1 MSRSKKSRSLK
12 SKVSLK
18 TGSKS
23 KILDEEGNRGKI
35 PSKNTLSK
43 HKKKPIS
50 AYAKAMLQKG
60 KKNETKVIKV
70 VPHPFKEALKQRALE
85 EAQEAQEELQ
95 TNNPQEQVVF
105 KKVIITEKPAKKA
118 PKKIKAKAEPIQKEE
133 KVDAPKKEEIQDDS
147 KDFKNLDGDEL
158 LDFFENF

>member
-23 KILDEEGNRGKI
+23 KILDEDGNRGKI

-43 HKKKPIS
+43 HKKKPKS
-50 AYAKAMLQKG
+50 AYAKAMSEKG
-60 KKNETKVIKV
+60 KKNEPEAIKV

-85 EAQEAQEELQ
+85 EEQEQNPQELVATKRVLTKKKVTKKVKPKPEPVKAQEA
-95 TNNPQEQVVF
+95 P
-105 KKVIITEKPAKKA
+105 IIED
-118 PKKIKAKAEPIQKEE
+118 E
-133 KVDAPKKEEIQDDS
+133 QDDS
-147 KDFKNLDGDEL
+147 KNFKDLDGDEL
-158 LDFFENF
+158 LDFFEKF